1 MAKVTT
7 IDQLVYA
14 LEGPRKKVPTYQ
26 FGKKV
31 FMEYEKLPGESK
43 VKNDKPQ

>member
-1 MAKVTT
+1 MAKTIT

-14 LEGPRKKVPTYQ
+14 LEGPKKKVPTYR

-43 VKNDKPQ
+43 VKNDKPK